1 MYKFKEND
9 IFFNTVTTYPKYN
22 VLFYKNNSYI
32 NNQQTEGTNQTAG
45 LINYFETNNVV
56 SASAGWLPYEF
67 SYSSGSAGIVPIT
80 FSQGSVSSSIQRSFI
95 KKSGDSYDLQYT
107 TSGSIFKILAA
118 SNTINYYKTISQ
130 YYDTSYFLNSSSQ
143 QNKPVPNYLP
153 SSSTATLNPTTDIN
167 IIEIPSAFYGRN
179 INPGSVDL
187 QFYITGAL
195 TARAQDIKLNG
206 ELIQTTGS
214 TTGSVVGIV
223 LYNEGLL
230 IITGSDSLNNSVT
243 DYYLQPTSSGGTA
256 ATSVPKWI
264 YFGAYK
270 NSTANSI
277 RNTSYIINFE
287 GTEVVPTLTML
298 AHANKNDLNWSNN
311 ISFLQSGSFEKYVSI
326 SNSNLYVEN
335 SEMLIKNTI
344 SSSFLNYTAS
354 FKPQTFI
361 NSIGIYD
368 EAGDLIGVA
377 TVANPVKKTN
387 EQDYTFKLKIDL

>member
-214 TTGSVVGIV
+214 TTGSIVGIV

>member
-377 TVANPVKKTN
+377 TVANPVRKTN